1 MNILASYKW
10 IKEYL
15 KTDASS
21 EDFAFELTQKAFS
34 VERILKMRELLSG
47 IVVGEILEISDH
59 PNAQKLH
66 LAKVNIGKS
75 EPLNLIFGSMAE
87 MQVGMKV
94 PVAVAP
100 CTMPDGK
107 KIEKRTMRGEVSEGM
122 LCLDQELGFLSSG
135 VSIRKFESQVDN
147 GTPLVEALD
156 MDDYVFD
163 IEVTTNRPDAMSII
177 GLAREGSVVTGDAFK
192 FDQPSLPNS
201 GEGKN
206 ISVQVDEQDLCS
218 RYMAVVVDGVKVGP
232 SPMWLQSKLLLAGHR
247 PINNIVDITNY
258 ILHEYGQPLHA
269 FDYDKVD
276 GQQIIVRKAKDGEK
290 IVALDEVEYQLT
302 KNDLVIADQNKP
314 IAIAG
319 VMGGQES
326 GTWEKTTTIIFEAA
340 TFDPVSVRKTGRGLN
355 LFSDSQLLF
364 EKGLSTKATEFALAK
379 AVELTLEIAGGSVA
393 SEIIDVQAGE
403 YSAPVFGIKPQKV
416 RDLMGVDIED
426 DEMVNILMKLGF
438 IVTAGSGE
446 FTITVP
452 YWRDHDIEGPVDL
465 AEEIAR
471 IYGYQNIKPS
481 LPLSPQPNYAG
492 DMDLVWEGNTR
503 KFLVSVGYTELYGY
517 SFVSEQDLVRYDLD
531 PEKAMKVYNP
541 LSAELTHMRT
551 SLMPSLLKDI
561 RSNQGHTPSG
571 KVFEISRVYITRADD
586 LPEERTQLVFG
597 EFGTRNVEQSF
608 LNTKGVLETWA
619 GSVGL
624 EISFERLN
632 DDAYW
637 HQGRSASILY
647 NGKDIGIIGQVS
659 DKYQSAYGIDWPV
672 IVALVDFAAVVD
684 AMHKSKHYEAVSE
697 FPAIIRDIAVVIDER
712 SEFADIGKLI
722 ASQGELIESVDV
734 VDVYRGQGIDK
745 GKKSIT
751 LSIVLRARDKTL
763 ESGEADEVM
772 KKIQDVLKD
781 RLGAVVR

>member
-1 MNILASYKW
+1 
-10 IKEYL
+10 
-15 KTDASS
+15 
-21 EDFAFELTQKAFS
+21 
-34 VERILKMRELLSG
+34 
-47 IVVGEILEISDH
+47 
-59 PNAQKLH
+59 
-66 LAKVNIGKS
+66 
-75 EPLNLIFGSMAE
+75 
-87 MQVGMKV
+87 
-94 PVAVAP
+94 
-100 CTMPDGK
+100 
-107 KIEKRTMRGEVSEGM
+107 
-122 LCLDQELGFLSSG
+122 
-135 VSIRKFESQVDN
+135 
-147 GTPLVEALD
+147 
-156 MDDYVFD
+156 
-163 IEVTTNRPDAMSII
+163 
-177 GLAREGSVVTGDAFK
+177 
-192 FDQPSLPNS
+192 
-201 GEGKN
+201 
-206 ISVQVDEQDLCS
+206 
-218 RYMAVVVDGVKVGP
+218 
-232 SPMWLQSKLLLAGHR
+232 
-247 PINNIVDITNY
+247 
-258 ILHEYGQPLHA
+258 
-269 FDYDKVD
+269 
-276 GQQIIVRKAKDGEK
+276 
-290 IVALDEVEYQLT
+290 
-302 KNDLVIADQNKP
+302 
-314 IAIAG
+314 
-319 VMGGQES
+319 
-326 GTWEKTTTIIFEAA
+326 
-340 TFDPVSVRKTGRGLN
+340 
-355 LFSDSQLLF
+355 
-364 EKGLSTKATEFALAK
+364 
-379 AVELTLEIAGGSVA
+379 
-393 SEIIDVQAGE
+393 
-403 YSAPVFGIKPQKV
+403 
-416 RDLMGVDIED
+416 
-426 DEMVNILMKLGF
+426 
-438 IVTAGSGE
+438 
-446 FTITVP
+446 
-452 YWRDHDIEGPVDL
+452 
-465 AEEIAR
+465 
-471 IYGYQNIKPS
+471 
-481 LPLSPQPNYAG
+481 
-492 DMDLVWEGNTR
+492 MDLVWEGNTR